1 MAETIRLSSMLNGGQ
16 WWKSITWAGEAVKNA
31 GLNVDI
37 TRYGNNSSEPLMRV
51 AEGISDIGITL
62 STAAAQAAQGL
73 GYYKNG
79 EALSIR
85 GLSHLI
91 RPNQHYFNLVRAD
104 TGIRSFADIAAQ
116 KPKLDLSVSE
126 STYSAGQIAAVTLE
140 HYGVDLEHDIEAWG
154 GSRQYSHPGTVP
166 LAVAGKCNMIMWP
179 DTIYGPSGIVSQL
192 APWVLL
198 ALDEDIADKLE
209 REYCA
214 PKVTIPAGTLKGQ
227 TEPVLAVTNPGFELI
242 VNKDLPDDVA
252 YRLAKALNESSPQHW
267 VAQDV
272 FYSIRHAPET
282 SAPLHPGAA
291 RYYKEQGVLK
301 GP

>member
-1 MAETIRLSSMLNGGQ
+1 MPETIRLSSMLNGGQ
-16 WWKSITWAGEAVKNA
+16 WWKSITWAGEALKNT
-31 GLNVDI
+31 GLGVDI
-37 TRYGNNSSEPLMRV
+37 TRYGTGSTEPLMRV
-51 AEGISDIGITL
+51 VEGSSDIGITL
-62 STAAAQAAQGL
+62 ATAAAQASRGL

-85 GLSHLI
+85 GLARLI

-104 TGIRSFADIAAQ
+104 VGIRSFPEIADK

-126 STYSAGQIAAVTLE
+126 STYSAGQIAEVTLQ
-140 HYGVDLEHDIEAWG
+140 HYGVDLNRDIEAWG

-166 LAVAGKCNMIMWP
+166 LAVEGKCNMIMWP
-179 DTIYGPSGIVSQL
+179 DTIYGPSGIVSQI

-198 ALDEDIADKLE
+198 PLDEDIAGKLE

-214 PKVTIPAGTLKGQ
+214 PVVTIPPGTLRGQ
-227 TEPVLAVTNPGFELI
+227 TEPCLAVTNPGFELI
-242 VNKDLPDDVA
+242 INKNLPNDIA
-252 YRLAKALNESSPQHW
+252 YLLAKALNEFSSQHW
-267 VAQDV
+267 IAQDV

-301 GP
+301 

>member
-16 WWKSITWAGEAVKNA
+16 WWKSITWAGEAFKNS
-31 GLNVDI
+31 GLGVDI
-37 TRYGNNSSEPLMRV
+37 TRYGTGSSEPLMRV
-51 AEGISDIGITL
+51 VAGSSDVGITL
-62 STAAAQAAQGL
+62 ATAAAQASRGL
-73 GYYKNG
+73 GYFKNG

-104 TGIRSFADIAAQ
+104 VGVRSFAEIADK

-126 STYSAGQIAAVTLE
+126 STYSAGQIAEVTLQ
-140 HYGVDLEHDIEAWG
+140 HYGIELDRDIEAWG
-154 GSRQYSHPGTVP
+154 GSFQYSHPGTVP
-166 LAVAGKCNMIMWP
+166 SAVAGKCNMIMWP
-179 DTIYGPSGIVSQL
+179 DTIYGPSGIVAQI

-198 ALDEDIADKLE
+198 ALDEDIANKLE

-214 PKVTIPAGTLKGQ
+214 PKVTIPAGTLRGQ
-227 TEPVLAVTNPGFELI
+227 TEPCLAVTNPGFELI
-242 VNKDLPDDVA
+242 VNKDLPNDVA
-252 YRLAKALNESSPQHW
+252 YLMAKALNESSAQHW
-267 VAQDV
+267 IAQDV
-272 FYSIRHAPET
+272 FYSVRHAPET

-301 GP
+301 